1 MHLPNLLEALVR
13 YALAVA
19 ALAAITSVA
28 PDASAQPQAAPP
40 AEAAAV
46 KPNDYTDLKSWLCR
60 PGRKGDACDIDETA
74 TIVAAD
80 GKFTRETWSADPN
93 EPIGWFYVYPP

>member
-1 MHLPNLLEALVR
+1 MPV
-13 YALAVA
+13 VS
-19 ALAAITSVA
+19 LAAISSLA
-28 PDASAQPQAAPP
+28 PDASAQPPAAPP
-40 AEAAAV
+40 ADAAAV
-46 KPNDYTDLKSWLCR
+46 KQNDYTDLKSWLCR

-93 EPIGWFYVYPP
+93 APIDCFYVYPTIYTHTQHHSAQS